1 MLTAVTKLL
10 ENPFIFE
17 AQQKFCNN
25 YENVRTEF
33 LEYLLKPGQD
43 ILDIGCST
51 GTCASKVIDM
61 ERQRYTGIDMVSGY
75 VATAS
80 RRSSKGRFLTM
91 DGRSLSF
98 YDESFDLVMYIGVLH
113 HMDDETAGA
122 CLRETRRVLR
132 TNGHVLIAEPVFTR
146 KKWLSSLLLS
156 MDRGCH
162 IRDEAGYRALFGRL
176 RALRERHFSLS
187 LHRFCFFVLARD
199 ERR

>member
-10 ENPFIFE
+10 ENPFVFE

-25 YENVRTEF
+25 YENVRAEF
-33 LEYLLKPGQD
+33 LDYLSKPGQD

-61 ERQRYTGIDMVSGY
+61 ERQRYTGIDMLPGY

-98 YDESFDLVMYIGVLH
+98 GDETFDLVIYVGVLH
-113 HMDDETAGA
+113 HMDDDTARA
-122 CLRETRRVLR
+122 CLSQTHRVLR

-146 KKWLSSLLLS
+146 KRWLSSLLLS
-156 MDRGCH
+156 MDRGRH
-162 IRDEAGYRALFGRL
+162 IRDEAGYQALFGKL
-176 RALRERHFSLS
+176 RTVRERHFSFS
-187 LHRFCFFVLARD
+187 LHRFCSFVLARD
-199 ERR
+199 EWR